1 MADYEIDEVIE
12 VEIEDVDVV
21 ELKVLDIE
29 DNLTLIY
36 KLGKIE
42 GEQ

>member
-1 MADYEIDEVIE
+1 MADYEVDEVID

-21 ELKVLDIE
+21 ELKVLDVE
-29 DNLTLIY
+29 DDLALIY